1 MPNSIRHDIPVQ
13 EFGVDVYIR
22 TLAPITVTVECD
34 ETQIADRVREYTDDI
49 IADAIE
55 QIKAQLE
62 RKEVGNGMVVVDKRP
77 AGWDKDK

>member
-13 EFGVDVYIR
+13 EFGVKVYIR

-34 ETQIADRVREYTDDI
+34 ETQIADRVREYEDDI

-55 QIKAQLE
+55 QIKSQLQRSE
-62 RKEVGNGMVVVDKRP
+62 LGNGMVVVDKRP
-77 AGWDKDK
+77 AGWDK